1 MINFA
6 KVACHTPVKW
16 QSNPAFLRH
25 HSAMIAATIP
35 ESPMPA
41 PSNIPEFLQVAFTA
55 RQALLE
61 QLHAEDT
68 NAYRLF
74 NGSTENWPGVTVDRY
89 GDLLLI
95 QSFHEALDGHDRS
108 AIENFYATA
117 LPGLTAVYNDRS
129 GGNSRVVNPLPAEVL
144 VEAQQSREFHE
155 MGVRYLVQARHSG
168 QDPWLFLDMRAG
180 RRRIMQ
186 EVAGKS
192 LLNLFAYTCGIG
204 VAAAMAGA
212 AHVVNVDFAESSL
225 KVGKDNARLNDLPI
239 RLRFV
244 QSDAFAA
251 MRQLAGIG
259 QPKMVR
265 GKRLPP
271 FPVLEKK
278 AFDVVFLDPPRYAK
292 SPFGVVDLLN
302 DYAALMK
309 PALMCTEEGGTLICC
324 NNAAQMSREV
334 WADQLQRCATKA
346 GRTIRELEWIT
357 PEADFPSHDGQ
368 PPLKIA
374 LLRV

>member
-1 MINFA
+1 MSASLTTHLAEAFA
-6 KVACHTPVKW
+6 AR
-16 QSNPAFLRH
+16 SEL
-25 HSAMIAATIP
+25 IA
-35 ESPMPA
+35 
-41 PSNIPEFLQVAFTA
+41 
-55 RQALLE
+55 

-74 NGSTENWPGVTVDRY
+74 NGSTENFPGLTIDRY

-95 QSFHEALDGHDRS
+95 QSFHTALDGHDR
-108 AIENFYATA
+108 AEIENYYATA
-117 LPGLTAVYNDRS
+117 LPGLTAIYNDRS
-129 GGNSRVVNPLPAEVL
+129 RANSRVGNPLPPDVLAEAL
-144 VEAQQSREFHE
+144 KTREFHE

-186 EVAGKS
+186 EAAGKTV
-192 LLNLFAYTCGIG
+192 LNLFAYTCGIG
-204 VAAAMAGA
+204 IAAAMAGA
-212 AHVVNVDFAESSL
+212 AHVVNVDFAESNL
-225 KVGKDNARLNDLPI
+225 KVGKDNARLNDLPV

-265 GKRLPP
+265 GKLMPA
-271 FPVLEKK
+271 FPKLE
-278 AFDVVFLDPPRYAK
+278 ARTFDLVFLDPPRYAK
-292 SPFGVVDLLN
+292 SPFGVVDIVN

-309 PALMCTEEGGTLICC
+309 LALLCTNEGGTLICC
-324 NNAAQMSREV
+324 NNAAQLSRDV
-334 WADQLQRCATKA
+334 WADQLQRCAIKN
-346 GRTIRELEWIT
+346 GRTIRDIEWIK
-357 PEADFPSHDGQ
+357 PEADFPSPDDQ